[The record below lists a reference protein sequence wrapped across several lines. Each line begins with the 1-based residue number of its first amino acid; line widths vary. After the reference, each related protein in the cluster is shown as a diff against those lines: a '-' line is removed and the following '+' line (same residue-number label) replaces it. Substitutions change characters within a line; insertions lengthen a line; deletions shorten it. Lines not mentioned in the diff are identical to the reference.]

1 MIDELELAFDERAE
15 KGRHRRGAQRKRNG
29 KKKRGGRGRTV
40 AALLMT
46 FVLLG
51 VLGGAGWYGF
61 DRVQGYFVT
70 PDYDGGGSG
79 EVQVQVEQGQS
90 IADIANTLVAA
101 GVVKSTKAF
110 IEAAQE
116 NSRSQNI
123 QPGVY
128 KVRKEMNA
136 KAALGLLLDLKNKL
150 VNGFLVKEGAT
161 AKQIFKALAADTK
174 LPVKDFE
181 TAAKDLEGL
190 GIADFWFKRDD
201 KQSVRKSIEGF
212 LFPDTYELP
221 PNATAEAILKLMV
234 QRFLSVAEDIDFV
247 DRVQKEREI
256 SPYEALIVA
265 SLAQAEAGNA
275 DDLGKVAR
283 VAYNRIYSGDHYC
296 KNGNGLTGCL
306 EFDVG
311 VNYYWELTGKKTKRS
326 GDMTDAELFDTK
338 NPYRM
343 HGKAGL
349 PPGPINNPGQKALE
363 GAMNPPP
370 GKWLFFVAVDKEGH
384 SEFAETNEQ
393 HERNKQKARE
403 NGVL

>member
-15 KGRHRRGAQRKRNG
+15 KGRHRRGAQRKRTR
-29 KKKRGGRGRTV
+29 KKRSGRGRTI

-51 VLGGAGWYGF
+51 LLGGAGWYGF
-61 DRVQGYFVT
+61 DRVQGLFVT
-70 PDYDGGGSG
+70 PDYDGNGSG
-79 EVQVQVEQGQS
+79 EVQVQVQEGQS
-90 IADIANTLVAA
+90 IADIANTLVTA
-101 GVVKSTKAF
+101 GVVKSAKAF
-110 IEAAQE
+110 VEAAQE

-123 QPGVY
+123 QPGLY

-150 VNGFLVKEGAT
+150 VNGLLVREGRT
-161 AKQIFKALAADTK
+161 AKQIYKLLSDETK
-174 LPVKDFE
+174 IPIKEFE
-181 TAAKDLEGL
+181 NAAKDLKGL

-201 KQSVRKSIEGF
+201 GQQVRKSIEGF
-212 LFPDTYELP
+212 LFPDTYELT
-221 PNATAEAILKLMV
+221 PNASATIILKEMV
-234 QRFLSVAEDIDFV
+234 QRFLAVIEEIDFV

-283 VAYNRIYSGDHYC
+283 VAYNRAYGKEHYC
-296 KNGNGLTGCL
+296 KNGDGLTGCL

-311 VNYYWELTGKKTKRS
+311 VNYYWELTGKKTKAS
-326 GDMTDAELFDTK
+326 KDMTDAELFDKT

-343 HGKAGL
+343 HGRAGL
-349 PPGPINNPGQKALE
+349 PPGPINNPGEKALE
-363 GAMNPPP
+363 GAMNPPK
-370 GKWLFFVAVDKEGH
+370 GSWLFFVAVDKEGH
-384 SEFAETNEQ
+384 SEFATTNEE
-393 HERNKQKARE
+393 HERNIQKARE